1 MRDQMT
7 RCPSIRPISPWT
19 GSNRNRGRLQI
30 VRLDGIKS
38 ECLDGLR
45 RIPHG
50 EETLGEAG

>member
-38 ECLDGLR
+38 ESLDGLN
-45 RIPHG
+45 RIPQ
-50 EETLGEAG
+50 AWC